1 MQPLSLFIT
10 KNPSLVS
17 IFNIKNLL
25 RKIYYH
31 LIIFVL
37 KLKIKKL
44 KNNSLILKEF
54 LDNAFN
60 LKSHLIEF
68 FLMKESDL
76 DEFLANAKMNLA
88 NSHPG
93 ESLNDVKDFYSEIVG
108 DLHVADL
115 AAWHITSKDY
125 IANTLRLQQ
134 SFSRDL
140 VLDFGG
146 GIGTHA
152 LANAMSSKVEHV
164 FFVDINETNRNFV
177 KFRAKELGVEKK
189 LTFCKTIKDA
199 KTSKFDT
206 IVCLDVLEHL
216 ADPGSQIEIFR
227 EIMDSNSIA
236 LFNWYFYKGDK
247 NEYPFHIDDMKIVEK
262 FFKILQSNFLEVFHP
277 ILITARSYK
286 KIK

>member
-1 MQPLSLFIT
+1 M
-10 KNPSLVS
+10 
-17 IFNIKNLL
+17 
-25 RKIYYH
+25 
-31 LIIFVL
+31 
-37 KLKIKKL
+37 
-44 KNNSLILKEF
+44 KNNSFILKEF

-60 LKSHLIEF
+60 LKSHLMEF
-68 FLMKESDL
+68 LSIKECDL
-76 DEFLANAKMNLA
+76 DGFLADAKMNLA

-93 ESLNDVKDFYSEIVG
+93 DSLYDVSDFYTEIVG
-108 DLHVADL
+108 DRHVADL

-125 IANTLRLQQ
+125 IADTLKLQQ

-177 KFRAKELGVEKK
+177 EYRAKELGVEKK
-189 LTFCKTIKDA
+189 LTFCKAIKDA
-199 KTSKFDT
+199 KISKFDT

-216 ADPGSQIEIFR
+216 SDPASQLKIFK
-227 EIMDSNSIA
+227 EFMDCNSTA
-236 LFNWYFYKGDK
+236 LFNWYFYKGEN
-247 NEYPFHIDDMKIVEK
+247 NEYPFHIDDDRIVEK
-262 FFKILQSNFLEVFHP
+262 FFRTLQANFLEIFHP
-277 ILITARSYK
+277 TLITTRAYK